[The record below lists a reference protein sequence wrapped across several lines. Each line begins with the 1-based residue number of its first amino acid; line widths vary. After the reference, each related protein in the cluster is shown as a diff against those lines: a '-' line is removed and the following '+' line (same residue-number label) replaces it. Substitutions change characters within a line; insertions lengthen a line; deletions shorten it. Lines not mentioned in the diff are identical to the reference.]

1 MDNFEYQ
8 NKSVNIGR
16 GARADLRYPVGEP
29 FGEFYAELAEKCLE
43 FATRE
48 YSEYSGRGIF
58 YRALFDVVYSGDV
71 TSVLCEITVRERGV
85 GILSKNVFA
94 QNWLNDG
101 RILPIARIFK
111 KALKKSGKINANE
124 YFCRGS
130 EIFAISKKG
139 EKVKTEVKLGNL
151 C

>member
-1 MDNFEYQ
+1 MENFEYQ

-16 GARADLRYPVGEP
+16 GVRADLRYPVGGP
-29 FGEFYAELAEKCLE
+29 FLEFYLELAEKCLE
-43 FATRE
+43 YATRE
-48 YSEYSGRGIF
+48 YSEYSGRGLF
-58 YRALFDVVYSGDV
+58 YRAFFDVVYSGEI

-111 KALKKSGKINANE
+111 KELKRSGKTDTNE
-124 YFCRGS
+124 YVCCGS
-130 EIFAISKKG
+130 EIFAINETG
-139 EKVKTEVKLGNL
+139 EKMKTEVKIGNL